1 MMCAGDYDT
10 RMRGVGICVEIS
22 WEITVGKVR
31 ADHWEPWMAVI
42 LDCIFKGET
51 LTAFKGLK
59 LLFEEG
65 KSESR
70 IIYSW
75 VG

>member
-31 ADHWEPWMAVI
+31 ADH
-42 LDCIFKGET
+42 
-51 LTAFKGLK
+51 
-59 LLFEEG
+59 
-65 KSESR
+65 
-70 IIYSW
+70 
-75 VG
+75 